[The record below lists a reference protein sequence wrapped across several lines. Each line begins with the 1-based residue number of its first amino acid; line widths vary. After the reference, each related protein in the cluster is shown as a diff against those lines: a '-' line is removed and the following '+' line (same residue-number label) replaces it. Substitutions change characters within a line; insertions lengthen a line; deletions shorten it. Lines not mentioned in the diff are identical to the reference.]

1 MQIKNQIERIIR
13 ISSDD
18 KTQNQAMRLAL
29 LFTLI
34 IWLILFVILAVS
46 PGWNQKKKYKTVK
59 ITLAPIE
66 KPEEKVK
73 PEQKIVEKAKVSEE
87 IKQSESAK
95 KSETIKQT
103 QTEKKSQDSKPKTSE
118 LQKTDSNSVPK
129 KPENLQSAQK
139 KVEKT
144 ENSAKPAASEPKKA
158 NIKYAK
164 SVDELLEEQNS
175 VSKSKNFDWDSMD
188 FSENTN
194 SSETGKNNSAQNT
207 QKLNNSASL
216 SGTAGTKTDGGGRIS
231 SETQKTSAGTNA
243 SSSTLAQLGAISNS
257 EYSSTAAAGLD
268 TVAKGIN
275 QHLNGKYSMSMSDG
289 SARILVYPDE
299 PRLKIS
305 EEKSKTIDSTRNLT
319 ITLKILADGTVP
331 LGGVSFSPASAIDSS
346 VRSELAAQIQ
356 TWRFSSAATDGQASF
371 YYSIIKR

>member
-1 MQIKNQIERIIR
+1 MQIRTQIEKFIKIN
-13 ISSDD
+13 SDD

-34 IWLILFVILAVS
+34 IWMILFVILAVS
-46 PGWNQKKKYKTVK
+46 PGWNQKKKYKTVQ
-59 ITLAPIE
+59 ITLAPVE
-66 KPEEKVK
+66 KTKPEEKVK
-73 PEQKIVEKAKVSEE
+73 PEQKVAEKTKVSED
-87 IKQSESAK
+87 QTQAESAK
-95 KSETIKQT
+95 KSEKIKQT
-103 QTEKKSQDSKPKTSE
+103 QTEKKLQDVKPKNSE
-118 LQKTDSNSVPK
+118 PAKTNSS
-129 KPENLQSAQK
+129 SAPQK
-139 KVEKT
+139 KVEKAET
-144 ENSAKPAASEPKKA
+144 SAKPAASEPKKA

-188 FSENTN
+188 FAENTN
-194 SSETGKNNSAQNT
+194 SSGSGKNNSAQNT
-207 QKLNNSASL
+207 QKLNSSAAL
-216 SGTAGTKTDGGGRIS
+216 SGTAGTKTTAGGTVS

-243 SSSTLAQLGAISNS
+243 SSSTLVQLGEVSNS

-268 TVAKGIN
+268 SVAKGIN
-275 QHLNGKYSMSMSDG
+275 QHLNGKYSIKMSDG
-289 SARILVYPDE
+289 SPRILVFPAE

-305 EEKSKTIDSTRNLT
+305 EENSKTIDSTRNLT

-356 TWRFSSAATDGQASF
+356 TWRFSSASTDGQASF